1 MPADDV
7 QVALTALAEDG
18 LVGETRTHWVLTR
31 NGWGIGACR
40 RPLLAISTRRLTRAP
55 AKPARLCCSS
65 RVTDWA
71 S

>member
-31 NGWGIGACR
+31 NGWVSA
-40 RPLLAISTRRLTRAP
+40 RADDP
-55 AKPARLCCSS
+55 FGDL
-65 RVTDWA
+65 D
-71 S
+71 